1 MKKLFVALLI
11 FVLAFSV
18 VGSGCVEKK
27 ETSTTTAT
35 STPSETTSS
44 PASTQTAT
52 AKEISGTIHFYTS
65 IPKDIAVKI
74 AEEFQKKYPNVKV
87 EVYRSGAS
95 KVMAKLDAEIEAG
108 KIIADVV
115 WLADPGNTIYL
126 KKKGVLMK
134 YTPKDADK
142 VPAFAKD
149 PEGYWIAGRFI
160 APVIAYNTEIV
171 KNPPKKWSDLTDPN
185 YRASLPSPWNTAEG
199 WVAIPNPLYSG
210 AATAW
215 VYGLSE
221 KYGWDYFKKAKEMGI
236 VVLKSN
242 GAVKSAVIEGQDP
255 IGVTLDYMVRQAI
268 ADGAPINYV
277 YPEDG
282 TVLIPSPIAI
292 LKTTENPDAAKA
304 FVDFLLSKEVQ
315 ELLVQYGLI
324 PARTDVA
331 PPQGTPGISEIPQ
344 IQIDWEKLSAQLE
357 DVRNKFSEIMLG

>member
-1 MKKLFVALLI
+1 MKKLFVVLLI
-11 FVLAFSV
+11 FVLVFSV
-18 VGSGCVEKK
+18 VGSGCVGKK
-27 ETSTTTAT
+27 ETSTTTGTPTPST
-35 STPSETTSS
+35 ST
-44 PASTQTAT
+44 QT

-95 KVMAKLDAEIEAG
+95 KVMAKLQAEIEAG

-126 KKKGVLMK
+126 KNKGVLMK
-134 YTPKDADK
+134 YMPKDADK
-142 VPAFAKD
+142 VPVKD

-171 KNPPKKWSDLTDPN
+171 KNPPKKWSDLVDSN

-242 GAVKSAVIEGQDP
+242 GAVKNAVIEGQDP

-268 ADGAPINYV
+268 AKGAPINYV

-292 LKTTENPDAAKA
+292 MKTTENPDAAKA

-315 ELLVQYGLI
+315 ELLVQYGII

-331 PPQGTPGISEIPQ
+331 PPEGAPSTTEIPQ
-344 IQIDWEKLSAQLE
+344 IQIDWKKLSAQLE
-357 DVRNKFSEIMLG
+357 DIRDKFSEIMLG

>member
-1 MKKLFVALLI
+1 MKKLFVILLI
-11 FVLAFSV
+11 FILAFSV
-18 VGSGCVEKK
+18 VGSGCVGKN
-27 ETSTTTAT
+27 ETSTTASSKT
-35 STPSETTSS
+35 ESS
-44 PASTQTAT
+44 PASTQAT
-52 AKEISGTIHFYTS
+52 TTKELSGTINFYTS
-65 IPKDIAVKI
+65 IPKDIAIKI

-95 KVMAKLDAEIEAG
+95 KVMAKLQAEIEAG

-126 KKKGVLMK
+126 KNKGVLMK
-134 YTPKDADK
+134 YIPKDVDK
-142 VPAFAKD
+142 IPVKD

-160 APVIAYNTEIV
+160 APVIAYNTQII
-171 KNPPKKWSDLTDPN
+171 KNPPKKWSDLVDPN
-185 YRASLPSPWNTAEG
+185 YRATLPSPWNTAEG

-221 KYGWDYFKKAKEMGI
+221 KYGWDYFKKAKDLGI

-242 GAVKSAVIEGQDP
+242 GAVKNAVIEGQDP

-268 ADGAPINYV
+268 AKGAPINYV

-292 LKTTENPDAAKA
+292 LKTTKNPEAAKA
-304 FVDFLLSKEVQ
+304 FVDFLLSKDVQ
-315 ELLVQYGLI
+315 ELLVQYGII
-324 PARTDVA
+324 PARVDIA
-331 PPQGTPGISEIPQ
+331 PPEGAPSIDKIPQ

-357 DVRNKFSEIMLG
+357 DIRNKFSEIMLG